1 MAVRAYVGLGSNID
15 AERNVRAAVHAL
27 QRSVRVVGVST
38 FYRTAPIG
46 HAGGPWFVNGVLA
59 INTDVAPVD
68 LKRDVLRHVE
78 DDLGRCRGADRNAPR
93 TIDLDLLL
101 IEGEEPLSPDVR
113 ERAFV
118 AWPLAEIAPQL
129 ELDGR
134 RIGAIAEGLP
144 REGMIPL
151 PELTTALR
159 EEVRNG

>member
-1 MAVRAYVGLGSNID
+1 MSARAYVGVGSNID
-15 AERNVRAAVHAL
+15 PERNVRAAVHEL
-27 QRSVRVVGVST
+27 QRAVRIVDVST

-46 HAGGPWFVNGVLA
+46 HSGDPWFVNGVLA
-59 INTDVAPVD
+59 IDTDVAPVD

-78 DDLGRCRGADRNAPR
+78 DELGRCRGADPNAPR

-101 IEGEEPLSPDVR
+101 VEGEELMEPDVR

-134 RIGAIAEGLP
+134 PIGAIAEGLP